1 VKGWGWSRCWRDE
14 WTVVRCQVSRGG
26 AGFWALEQSS
36 RSSTAVS
43 VWLNS
48 VSGRFLSVPHPITF
62 SAISSKSSLQFY
74 CTVYVSIYMSFHP
87 FHFPSMI
94 SDCGSA
100 SDLDSEDL
108 GSDSTYVI

>member
-1 VKGWGWSRCWRDE
+1 MKGWGWGRCWRDE

-48 VSGRFLSVPHPITF
+48 VGGFFLYLILSHFPLFPPSLHCSFTVLYT
-62 SAISSKSSLQFY
+62 SAYI
-74 CTVYVSIYMSFHP
+74 MSFHP